1 MADARKPNPKFTS
14 PRGEFKYPKL
24 DKPDYGTKDYPC
36 PEGKYEVRLVLKAS
50 DPATKQF
57 IAALNPIYNEAIA
70 DAEAK
75 FGELKVETRKK
86 LKSVTANDLFTTLY
100 DKETE
105 EPTGFIEFKFKMA
118 ASGIANKGKDNERK
132 WTSKPTVFDSK
143 GTPLAKVPEI
153 WSGSIG
159 KISFEAQAYFIPG
172 TAAAGL
178 SLKLKAAQLIQL
190 RQGGA
195 KDASEYGFGAEE
207 DGYEY
212 NEEASSEGF
221 SDESAAGGAGGYE
234 APGSST
240 ELDDE
245 IPF

>member
-14 PRGEFKYPKL
+14 PRGDFKYPKL

-36 PEGKYEVRLVLKAS
+36 PEGKYEVRLVLKAE

-75 FGELKVETRKK
+75 FKELKVETRKK
-86 LKSVTANDLFTTLY
+86 LKQVTVNDLFTTLY

-105 EPTGFIEFKFKMA
+105 QPTGFIEFKFKMA
-118 ASGIANKGKDNERK
+118 ASGVANKGKDNERK
-132 WTSKPTVFDSK
+132 WTSLPAVFDAK
-143 GTPLAKVPEI
+143 GTLIKKVPEI
-153 WSGSIG
+153 WSGSTG
-159 KISFEAQAYFIPG
+159 KISFEAQPYFIPG

-178 SLKLKAAQLIQL
+178 SLKLKAAQLIEL
-190 RQGGA
+190 RQGGSR
-195 KDASEYGFGAEE
+195 DASDYGFGAED

-212 NEEASSEGF
+212 NSEAGAEGF
-221 SDESAAGGAGGYE
+221 GDETGAGGAGYS
-234 APGSST
+234 APEGNID
-240 ELDDE
+240 LDDE